1 MENNQVN
8 EKEEVQ
14 NVTPWAVEGKVDYE
28 KLIKQFGTERLTDEL
43 LERFAKITGK
53 DLHPWLKRGIFF
65 CHRSFDQFLT
75 AYENGEPVF
84 LYTGRGPTSDAMH
97 IGHLIPFMF
106 TKWLQEV
113 FDCPLVIQ
121 ISDEEKA
128 AFKKT
133 DFSDI
138 YKMGFE
144 NAKEIISL
152 GFNPE
157 KTFIFSNRD
166 YRLNCKSYETF
177 VSHMKML
184 VSLKEIQKIFGLNE
198 EATIAMYDWPFYQS
212 AAGFYQAFPHI
223 FEGRPA
229 YCLVPH
235 AIDQDPYFRLSRDI
249 ATKMNLIKT
258 CTIQCTFIP
267 PLTGVQ
273 GKMSSSTGKDS
284 TLFLTDSE
292 ELLREKIKKHSFSGA
307 GGNGTLADHKK
318 YGGIPEV
325 DIAYQYLRYFEN
337 DDAVLQD
344 LHDRFKSGE
353 IACGEMKEK
362 LADKIIQVVDEV
374 KLNRSKIT
382 QEVLDDFYAIKPMK
396 LPQPKSKKLTEQEEY
411 LYEILKKLDISYSTK
426 YHGIIA
432 TDDERNNLAL
442 TVTGTLCKVL
452 FLKGPKDAYYL
463 YVISHLKVLDM
474 KTLHKK
480 LEVQKVRFGE
490 SDTQTLMLK
499 VPKNASNIFSI
510 FNDSKKE
517 ISTIY
522 IDEGID
528 KNCSLNFHPMR
539 PDATATISYSDMIKF
554 IEHHQYDIKYV
565 KN

>member
-1 MENNQVN
+1 MDNQVI

-14 NVTPWAVEGKVDYE
+14 NVTPWSVEGKVDYE
-28 KLIKQFGTERLTDEL
+28 KLIKQFGTERLTQEL
-43 LERFAKITGK
+43 LDRFAKVTGK

-133 DFSDI
+133 DFSEI

-177 VSHMKML
+177 VSQMKMII
-184 VSLKEIQKIFGLNE
+184 SLKEIQKIFGLNE
-198 EATIAMYDWPFYQS
+198 EGTIAMYDWPFYQS

-223 FEGRPA
+223 FEGRSA

-273 GKMSSSTGKDS
+273 GKMSSSTGKDA

-292 ELLREKIKKHSFSGA
+292 EVLREKIKKHSFSGA

-318 YGGIPEV
+318 FGGIPEV

-337 DDAVLQD
+337 DDAILQD
-344 LHDRFKSGE
+344 LHDRFKAGDILCE
-353 IACGEMKEK
+353 EMKGM
-362 LADKIIQVVDEV
+362 LADKIIKVVDEV
-374 KLNRSKIT
+374 KANRSKVT
-382 QEVLDDFYAIKPMK
+382 QEVLDDFYAMKQMK
-396 LPQPKSKKLTEQEEY
+396 LPQPKTKKVTEQEEN
-411 LYEILKKLDISYSTK
+411 LYEIFKKLDINFSTK
-426 YHGIIA
+426 YHGVIA
-432 TDDERNNLAL
+432 TDDERNNVSL
-442 TVTGTLCKVL
+442 TLQGTLCKVL

-463 YVISHLKVLDM
+463 YLINHTKILDM

-499 VPKNASNIFSI
+499 IPKNAATIFSI

-522 IDEGID
+522 VDEGIKKD
-528 KNCSLNFHPMR
+528 CNVNFHPMR
-539 PDATATISYSDMIKF
+539 PDATTTISYPDMIKF
-554 IEHHQYDIKYV
+554 IEHHQYELKYV